1 MMQIVKI
8 ITRCL
13 VVEFYKQNAAFFG
26 LIFLVFF
33 GFIKAGEHI
42 AIGSFLVA
50 NPSTLFFLYVLWIAY
65 GTKVILFLIPAI
77 NKKENQFL
85 ESFYLLSPKI
95 KFTVIGLASILLLI
109 PAVLYSFF
117 LVLLAIPTAFFWSIA
132 SVVMFLFLLLSVIGY
147 ILLRNIQKLPHEKS
161 FIQIKFLT
169 RITKPHPLFFI
180 EYLIRNDFVLLLLSK
195 AYTCLIIIGTSLLYT
210 TDQFDIRLLSTGVLL
225 GFAGNAAILH
235 KFIWFSFHK
244 MQFIQNLPISLV
256 KNIAQQCLIFL
267 ILILPEVLV
276 LIRYFPVSPTFLDV
290 VGIFAFGLS
299 ITTIVYGFLLIKQME
314 LSNIMAY
321 IFWLIVVTTF
331 LILFSIHPIVLAILY
346 FLVSCSIIYLRMYKF
361 EYVEKNS

>member
-1 MMQIVKI
+1 MQIVKI
-8 ITRCL
+8 INRCF
-13 VVEFYKQNAAFFG
+13 VIEFYKQNAAFFG

-65 GTKVILFLIPAI
+65 GLKVILFLIPAI

-85 ESFYLLSPKI
+85 ESFYLLRPKI
-95 KFTVIGLASILLLI
+95 KIVAVGLASILLLM
-109 PAVLYSFF
+109 PAVAYSFF
-117 LVLLAIPTAFFWSIA
+117 LVLLAIPYAFYWSIV
-132 SVVMFLFLLLSVIGY
+132 SVMMFLLLLTTVIAY
-147 ILLRNIQKLPHEKS
+147 ILLRNIQELPHEKS

-169 RITKPHPLFFI
+169 KFTKPYSLFFI

-195 AYTCLIIIGTSLLYT
+195 IYTCLVIIGAALLYT
-210 TDQFDIRLLSTGVLL
+210 TDYFDIRLLSTGVLL
-225 GFAGNAAILH
+225 AFAGNAAILH
-235 KFIWFSFHK
+235 KFIWFRFHK
-244 MQFIQNLPISLV
+244 MQFIQNLPLSFT
-256 KNIAQQCLIFL
+256 NIIGQQFVILLI
-267 ILILPEVLV
+267 IIIPEVLV

-290 VGIFAFGLS
+290 IGIFAFGLS
-299 ITTIVYGFLLIKQME
+299 ITAIVYGFLLIKQME
-314 LSNIMAY
+314 LSSIMAY

-346 FLVSCSIIYLRMYKF
+346 FFVSGTIIYLRIYKF